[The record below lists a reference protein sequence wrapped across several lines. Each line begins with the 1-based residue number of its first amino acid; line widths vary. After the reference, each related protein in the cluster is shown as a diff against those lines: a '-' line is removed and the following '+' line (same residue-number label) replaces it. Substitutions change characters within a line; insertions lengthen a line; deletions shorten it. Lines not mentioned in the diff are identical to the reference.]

1 MHPKERDTSL
11 SVNDYRSPTLTA
23 PDAYK
28 SPTLVEIGSVHELTL
43 NPRPS
48 RCFWGKK
55 WGGTDGL
62 EFMGITVP
70 VSSC

>member
-1 MHPKERDTSL
+1 MRHFETELAGPADDVQPAQYE
-11 SVNDYRSPTLTA
+11 PPA
-23 PDAYK
+23 
-28 SPTLVEIGSVHELTL
+28 LVEIGSVHDLTL
-43 NPRPS
+43 AGRD

-62 EFMGITVP
+62 EFMGINIP